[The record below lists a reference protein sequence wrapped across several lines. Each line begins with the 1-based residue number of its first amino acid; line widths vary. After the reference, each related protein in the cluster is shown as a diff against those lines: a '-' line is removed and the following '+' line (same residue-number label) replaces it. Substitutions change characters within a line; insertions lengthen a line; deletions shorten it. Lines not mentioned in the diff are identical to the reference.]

1 MTKEDKS
8 VAIQE
13 LKDKF
18 SNAQFFYVTD
28 ASTLTV
34 EKVNQFR
41 RKCFEQGIE
50 MKVVKNT
57 LAIKALQE
65 LEADKGYEALY
76 SAFEGPSSI
85 LFTDNASAP
94 AKLIKEFRETN
105 ERPLLK
111 AAYIDSAVFTG

>member
-34 EKVNQFR
+34 EKVNQF
-41 RKCFEQGIE
+41 
-50 MKVVKNT
+50 
-57 LAIKALQE
+57 L
-65 LEADKGYEALY
+65 
-76 SAFEGPSSI
+76 S
-85 LFTDNASAP
+85 
-94 AKLIKEFRETN
+94 LIH
-105 ERPLLK
+105 
-111 AAYIDSAVFTG
+111 I